1 MQNIMTA
8 LLTQI
13 IREGKKQGLEQKDM
27 AEKAG
32 ITQET
37 LSRAKKATDIQL
49 STLVRLSEAV
59 GLKLTLVPASPILEK
74 ILSGDV
80 FGEERP

>member
-59 GLKLTLVPASPILEK
+59 GLKLTLVPANPILEK